1 MRPPILLPCAVVAVV
16 VSGLTS
22 VRIDAAVSPEESA
35 REFAVSADFNG
46 DSWPDLLV
54 ADKPTGVVRVS
65 LGTPGGG
72 FAPPRTWS
80 VQNRITGLALGHLF
94 DPTRL
99 DALVLDPDRGRLVA
113 LHLSGASAGETVEYD
128 TAGVGPS
135 RATFARFGAGAPAGL
150 EDVVASTVLDGAPSP
165 DRVEVLRNTG
175 ATLKP
180 LVQHVVSPAGQGILQ
195 AFPLWSSRGSANT
208 LVGWVSGT
216 GTGPVTVQ
224 IHDVSDAVLKPTSP
238 DAQIEIP
245 STAPVRTGFFGKP
258 LETRLVTVVDGSLA
272 SVRLD
277 ATPLG
282 FVVGVP
288 NTAPDFSPE
297 SVAFSAPVAGVSVAP
312 GSGTDPD
319 RLVIRFEGSPGSV
332 GLYDY
337 VPGKVPVLVRELD
350 AAGGVPTAT
359 VPLPNGSLLVLSA
372 AAAGQP
378 SRSMVFHDSSGKVLG
393 TTILPVP
400 TALTAR
406 STVAY
411 YDGAPLA
418 DPSARVVSVASVGD
432 WTRDIPTNAP
442 LPAVMTAVR
451 ELFQGPSVGL
461 GSAASTVLGPPPVGA
476 THALGSQMADDISF
490 FSFRGGSGPVLDTVS
505 ILPPGGSFQG
515 ATEVEITSAE
525 NSRRAALGL
534 APTQTLQYRF
544 DTVAGPGTW
553 MPYDASH
560 PPVLVQSGVLRTFGQ
575 TAGGQRSPIRS
586 AVFQIAPSVGRTLD
600 SDLDGVPDFVEQA
613 QGLDPRSGVDADGD
627 GDSDLNEIAAGT
639 NPADASDFLARD
651 AEGRRLT
658 GLNSPSYSIR
668 TTVTG
673 LDGTGGSVASRAADT
688 NVLIGVHALDG
699 SPLSGSRTLVV
710 GTTAL
715 ATLGPLQA
723 EGSRRFVSVRTPQ
736 FFGLSA
742 AANANTPPPGRE
754 MATLVP
760 TPEVSSVLPAFE
772 FTGGN
777 VLSAAAQWRTLLRSG
792 IRPTN
797 GVFLLSGGGTA
808 TIPAGATA
816 AQVKGL
822 LDAANGGAGWFS
834 SGPATVTGGFPR
846 FVVQVNAPA
855 ETGTASMT
863 TVSTLQPSSLI
874 QIGQRQKAGSGTP
887 LIFEILITP
896 APRWVLAANSLS
908 ETLATLLVELKLERL
923 LGDTNLTVLAGRSGD
938 ETRSVLSDADLVA
951 LEAGAQPGVAAHRF
965 TDIQAPIHDAV
976 VSAPTGPVLS
986 LLQVVQA
993 VYTVSSRTQP
1003 TNGPALTEAQVQSVL
1018 TTGTA
1023 AGLPPAVDLP
1033 IDSIRSFLRNGTLSA
1048 DVTAL
1053 VPAATVVEASGAVG
1067 SLLALPRVRP
1077 DTTVTLVLNASGRF
1091 EQPAVPPSTPAV
1103 PYHLLGAGGVPYAF
1117 NAAFEFRPGL
1127 SIRVGGYTDVLPLDG
1142 TASKAIEVRS
1152 ITVLGLPSEPG
1163 VDSDGDLLADVW
1175 EEVFFGG
1182 SVHDAY
1188 LIGSGGKS
1196 LLQLYLDSAD
1206 PFLGS
1211 ATAAEELIPTALSL
1225 GSGDGGLW
1233 TLRWRFPAA
1242 YARAFRYELEAGGDL
1257 AGLFSTTPV
1266 GSPVVSG
1273 SDNVLSWAASPDEE
1287 RRFWRLRLRLAR

>member
-1 MRPPILLPCAVVAVV
+1 MRPPIQLPCAVVAAV

-22 VRIDAAVSPEESA
+22 LRIDAAVSPEESV

-46 DSWPDLLV
+46 DSWPDVLI

-65 LGTPGGG
+65 LGIPGGG

-80 VQNRITGLALGHLF
+80 VQTRITGLALGYLF
-94 DPTRL
+94 SPTRL

-113 LHLSGASAGETVEYD
+113 LHLSGASAGETAEYD
-128 TAGVGPS
+128 TDGVGPS

-150 EDVVASTVLDGAPSP
+150 EDVVAASVLDSAPSP

-195 AFPLWSSRGSANT
+195 AFPLWTSRGSANT

-224 IHDVSDAVLKPTSP
+224 VHDVSDAALKPVSP

-277 ATPLG
+277 AAPLG
-282 FVVGVP
+282 FAVGIP
-288 NTAPDFSPE
+288 NTAPEFSPE
-297 SVAFSAPVAGVSVAP
+297 TVAFSAPVAGVSVAP
-312 GSGTDPD
+312 GSGVDPD
-319 RLVIRFEGSPGSV
+319 RLVIRFEGSPGTA

-337 VPGKVPVLVRELD
+337 APGKVPALVRELD

-359 VPLPNGSLLVLSA
+359 VPMPDGGILVLSA
-372 AAAGQP
+372 ASAGQP

-400 TALTAR
+400 TALTGR

-418 DPSARVVSVASVGD
+418 DPSARVVGVVSVGD
-432 WTRDIPTNAP
+432 WTRGLPTNSP
-442 LPAVMTAVR
+442 LPGVITAVR

-461 GSAASTVLGPPPVGA
+461 GSAASTVLGSPPAGA
-476 THALGSQMADDISF
+476 THVLGSQMADDISF
-490 FSFRGGSGPVLDTVS
+490 FSFRGGSGSVVDSVS

-525 NSRRAALGL
+525 NTRRAALGL
-534 APTQTLQYRF
+534 PATQTLRYRF
-544 DTVAGPGTW
+544 DTAAGPGTW
-553 MPYDASH
+553 MPYDPSH

-586 AVFQIAPSVGRTLD
+586 AVFQIAPAVGRTLD

-613 QGLDPRSGVDADGD
+613 HGLDPRSGVDADGD

-651 AEGRRLT
+651 AQGRRLT
-658 GLNSPSYSIR
+658 GLNSSSYSIR

-688 NVLIGVHALDG
+688 NVLISVHAPDG
-699 SPLSGSRTLVV
+699 SPLSATRTLVV

-715 ATLGPLQA
+715 ATVGPLQS
-723 EGSRRFVSVRTPQ
+723 EGSRRFVSLRTPQ
-736 FFGLSA
+736 FFGLTA
-742 AANANTPPPGRE
+742 AANSNTPPPGRE
-754 MATLVP
+754 LATLVP
-760 TPEVSSVLPAFE
+760 TPDVPSILPAYE
-772 FTGGN
+772 FTGGD
-777 VLSAAAQWRTLLRSG
+777 VLSAATQWRTLLRAG
-792 IRPTN
+792 IGPTN

-816 AQVKGL
+816 VQVKAL

-855 ETGTASMT
+855 ETGTAFMT
-863 TVSTLQPSSLI
+863 TASTLQPPSQV

-887 LIFEILITP
+887 LLFEILVTP
-896 APRWVLAANSLS
+896 APRLVLAAASFP

-923 LGDTNLTVLAGRSGD
+923 LGDTHLTVLAGRPGD

-951 LEAGAQPGVAAHRF
+951 LEAGTLPGVAAHRF
-965 TDIQAPIHDAV
+965 DDIRTPLHDAV
-976 VSAPTGPVLS
+976 VASPTGPLLS
-986 LLQVVQA
+986 LLEVVQA
-993 VYTVSSRTQP
+993 IYTVSSRTQP
-1003 TNGPALTEAQVQSVL
+1003 TNGPVLTEAQVQSVL

-1023 AGLPPAVDLP
+1023 AGLPPAVELP
-1033 IDSIRSFLRNGTLSA
+1033 IDSIRTFLRTGVVSA
-1048 DVTAL
+1048 DVAAL
-1053 VPAATVVEASGAVG
+1053 VPAATVAEASGAVE
-1067 SLLALPRVRP
+1067 SLLALPRARP
-1077 DTTVTLVLNASGRF
+1077 EGTATLVLNAFGRF

-1117 NAAFEFRPGL
+1117 NAAVEFRPGL
-1127 SIRVGGYTDVLPLDG
+1127 AIRVGGYTDVRPLDG
-1142 TASKAIEVRS
+1142 TATKAIEVRS
-1152 ITVLGLPSEPG
+1152 ITVMGLPSESG
-1163 VDSDGDLLADVW
+1163 VDSDGNLLADVW

-1182 SVHDAY
+1182 SVRDAY
-1188 LIGSGGKS
+1188 LPGSGGKS
-1196 LLQLYLDSAD
+1196 LVQLYLDAAD

-1211 ATAAEELIPTALSL
+1211 TTALEELVPTGLSL
-1225 GSGDGGLW
+1225 GSVDGSLW

-1242 YARAFRYELEAGGDL
+1242 YAWAFRYELEAGGGL
-1257 AGLFSTTPV
+1257 AGLFNTIPV
-1266 GSPVVSG
+1266 GVPIVSG
-1273 SDNVLSWAASPDEE
+1273 ADNTLSWASPTDQDQ
-1287 RRFWRLRLRLAR
+1287 RFWRLRLRLAR

>member
-1 MRPPILLPCAVVAVV
+1 MRPPILLPCAVVAAV
-16 VSGLTS
+16 VSGLTAP
-22 VRIDAAVSPEESA
+22 RLAAAVSPEESV

-46 DSWPDLLV
+46 DTWPDVLI

-94 DPTRL
+94 SPTRL

-113 LHLSGASAGETVEYD
+113 LHLSGASAGETEAYD
-128 TAGVGPS
+128 TVGVGPS

-150 EDVVASTVLDGAPSP
+150 EDVVAATVLDSAPSP

-180 LVQHVVSPAGQGILQ
+180 LVQHVVSPVGQGILQ

-224 IHDVSDAVLKPTSP
+224 VHDVSDAVLKSTSP

-282 FVVGVP
+282 FAVGVP

-297 SVAFSAPVAGVSVAP
+297 TVAFSAPVAGVSVAP
-312 GSGTDPD
+312 GSGSDPD
-319 RLVIRFEGSPGSV
+319 RLVIRFDGSPGSV

-337 VPGKVPVLVRELD
+337 VPGKAPVRVRELD

-359 VPLPNGSLLVLSA
+359 VPLPDGGILVLSA
-372 AAAGQP
+372 ASAGQP
-378 SRSMVFHDSSGKVLG
+378 SRSMVFHDSNGKVLG

-400 TALTAR
+400 TALTGR

-411 YDGAPLA
+411 FDGAPLA
-418 DPSARVVSVASVGD
+418 DPSARVVGVVSVGD
-432 WTRDIPTNAP
+432 WTRGLPTNSP
-442 LPAVMTAVR
+442 LPGVVTAVR

-461 GSAASTVLGPPPVGA
+461 GSAASTVLGPPPAGA
-476 THALGSQMADDISF
+476 THVLGSQMADDISF
-490 FSFRGGSGPVLDTVS
+490 FSFRGGSGSVLDTLS

-515 ATEVEITSAE
+515 ATEVEIASAE
-525 NSRRAALGL
+525 NTRRAALGL
-534 APTQTLQYRF
+534 AATQTLQYRF
-544 DTVAGPGTW
+544 DTAAGPGTW
-553 MPYDASH
+553 MPYNPNH

-586 AVFQIAPSVGRTLD
+586 AVFQIAPAVGRTLD

-613 QGLDPRSGVDADGD
+613 HGLDPRSGVDADGD
-627 GDSDLNEIAAGT
+627 GDSDLNEIATGT
-639 NPADASDFLARD
+639 NPADAADFMARD

-658 GLNSPSYSIR
+658 GLNSSSYSIR

-688 NVLIGVHALDG
+688 NVVIGVHAPDG
-699 SPLSGSRTLVV
+699 SPLSASRTLGV

-715 ATLGPLQA
+715 ATIGPVPT

-736 FFGLSA
+736 FFGLA
-742 AANANTPPPGRE
+742 KAANTNNPPPGRE
-754 MATLVP
+754 LATLIAS
-760 TPEVSSVLPAFE
+760 PEVGSVLPAYE
-772 FTGGN
+772 FTGGD
-777 VLSAAAQWRTLLRSG
+777 VLTAAAQWRTLLRSRIG
-792 IRPTN
+792 PSN
-797 GVFLLSGGGTA
+797 GVFLLSGGGVA

-816 AQVKGL
+816 AQVKSL

-834 SGPATVTGGFPR
+834 SGPALVTGGFPR
-846 FVVQVNAPA
+846 FVVQVNAPP

-863 TVSTLQPSSLI
+863 TASTLQPPSQV
-874 QIGQRQKAGSGTP
+874 QIGQRQKAGSGMP

-896 APRWVLAANSLS
+896 APRRVLAETSLP
-908 ETLATLLVELKLERL
+908 ETLATLLVELKLGRL
-923 LGDTNLTVLAGRSGD
+923 LGDTHLTVLAGRPGD
-938 ETRSVLSDADLVA
+938 ETRSVVSDGDLVA
-951 LEAGAQPGVAAHRF
+951 LEAGALPGVAAHRF

-976 VSAPTGPVLS
+976 VAAPTGAVLS
-986 LLQVVQA
+986 LLEVVQA
-993 VYTVSSRTQP
+993 IYAVSSRTQP
-1003 TNGPALTEAQVQSVL
+1003 TKGPALTEAQVQSVL
-1018 TTGTA
+1018 TTGTT
-1023 AGLPPAVDLP
+1023 AGLPLAVELP
-1033 IDSIRSFLRNGTLSA
+1033 IDSIRTFLRSGTVSA
-1048 DVTAL
+1048 EVAAL
-1053 VPAATVVEASGAVG
+1053 VPAATVTDAVTAVE
-1067 SLLALPRVRP
+1067 SLLGLPRARP
-1077 DTTVTLVLNASGRF
+1077 ESTVTLVLNASGRF

-1103 PYHLLGAGGVPYAF
+1103 PYHLLGFGGVPYAF

-1127 SIRVGGYTDVLPLDG
+1127 AIRVGGYTDVRPLDG
-1142 TASKAIEVRS
+1142 SATKAIEVRS

-1188 LIGSGGKS
+1188 LLGAGGKS
-1196 LLQLYLDSAD
+1196 LVQLYLDAAD

-1211 ATAAEELIPTALSL
+1211 TTSPVELVPTSLSL
-1225 GSGDGGLW
+1225 GAGEGGFW

-1242 YARAFRYELEAGGDL
+1242 YAWAFRYELESGGDL
-1257 AGLFSTTPV
+1257 AGLFSTIPV
-1266 GSPVVSG
+1266 GAPTVSG
-1273 SDNVLSWAASPDEE
+1273 ADHALSWASPTDQDQ
-1287 RRFWRLRLRLAR
+1287 RFWRLRLRLAR